1 MDPDAALRELRAI
14 VAVVLAEPD
23 DIGGEDARADLVRA
37 CEVFDGIDGW
47 IGKGGFLPAAWSRV
61 PDAVALVGA
70 VRRALVPCG
79 LTVVPDS
86 GRRWAVVSVAD
97 AGAFG
102 VDHIAVTYARGLSA
116 PELARWADGWLACW
130 RVWGGG
136 KG

>member
-1 MDPDAALRELRAI
+1 MMDPDACLREARSVAAELLQIEGDDDRAER
-14 VAVVLAEPD
+14 LAELVTD
-23 DIGGEDARADLVRA
+23 LDA
-37 CEVFDGIDGW
+37 W
-47 IGKGGFLPAAWSRV
+47 IVKGGFLPAAWSRV

-130 RVWGGG
+130 RVWGGRDAG
-136 KG
+136 